1 MIEKDFAEN
10 NVRINGEQEG
20 EVQKKETKEDKKE
33 DKKEEQDEKQKE
45 KKEEQKTFEKLCAL
59 QKLIKNEAFLRDIGK
74 YYYFNYK

>member
-10 NVRINGEQEG
+10 IIIKNENQE
-20 EVQKKETKEDKKE
+20 EKEQKKEI
-33 DKKEEQDEKQKE
+33 KEEKEEEQKVE
-45 KKEEQKTFEKLCAL
+45 KKEQTTFEKLCTL